1 MTLFFKRMLKDIFW
15 MKSSELIDKAK
26 AAHAERKTLKL
37 EEKTSEIV
45 AKKGTK
51 IKSVVLAEKKVQNT
65 TDEVDQIVNNMKFAA
80 LLIKQINIDI
90 NKNYRSLKY
99 VIFFKDLLVE

>member
-1 MTLFFKRMLKDIFW
+1 

-80 LLIKQINIDI
+80 LYIKAGIRELSNTVVVDADSEKALEMQEKLNELT
-90 NKNYRSLKY
+90 S
-99 VIFFKDLLVE
+99 

>member
-1 MTLFFKRMLKDIFW
+1 MLKDIFW

-65 TDEVDQIVNNMKFAA
+65 TDEVD
-80 LLIKQINIDI
+80 
-90 NKNYRSLKY
+90 
-99 VIFFKDLLVE
+99 